1 MLTLAY
7 AVALDQ
13 FHSLFFAGNS
23 FFFFFA
29 AVSLPWRAVYRH
41 FPSLLLFVHVSG
53 SDWCV
58 HCAVNYATPHE
69 AGPSV
74 PVVVHLILWEPRF
87 FFFNVFCNSQL
98 EKKMQLCLP
107 AMRRSTH
114 AVKWVVVYW
123 VNKKY
128 KSTNFA
134 WKKFTQHT
142 GCILYIGLYNDL
154 PLIADILPRK
164 LIWRSPSAAP
174 MEIIGTALRIL
185 STNEPRRQVVD
196 F

>member
-23 FFFFFA
+23 FFFFFCCRQSPLA
-29 AVSLPWRAVYRH
+29 CSLSP
-41 FPSLLLFVHVSG
+41 FSF
-53 SDWCV
+53 
-58 HCAVNYATPHE
+58 T
-69 AGPSV
+69 
-74 PVVVHLILWEPRF
+74 VVVCSCFWFRLMRSLRREFRNSSRGGAKCPGSGAPHSLGATF